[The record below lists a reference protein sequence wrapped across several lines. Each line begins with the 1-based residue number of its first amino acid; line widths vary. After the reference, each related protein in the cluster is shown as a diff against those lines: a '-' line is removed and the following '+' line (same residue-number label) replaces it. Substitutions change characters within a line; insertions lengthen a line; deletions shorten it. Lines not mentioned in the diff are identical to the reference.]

1 ACGCSFTANGIR
13 AIRSRQGSA
22 HESEPVAV
30 WRWSTK
36 NWGYGEANN
45 GPTPISD
52 PCTTTCVASAAFF
65 RIFTPAPPLPGYA
78 LRSILAPDLGCEAR
92 LPVHGTDPLFAWL
105 RLEDHPQLATLAE
118 LLRCLPDGP
127 LLDSLRRA
135 RGRGRDDY
143 PVDRLWGVLLFTI
156 ALRHTPFESCL
167 AERHRNASWCR

>member
-1 ACGCSFTANGIR
+1 AKTLRTALMMAAR
-13 AIRSRQGSA
+13 RSSPDSLEVAFMALRSRVNHREYILTHQRSQGRCG
-22 HESEPVAV
+22 EGEPVAV

-78 LRSILAPDLGCEAR
+78 LRSILAPDLGCEER

-118 LLRCLPDGP
+118 LL
-127 LLDSLRRA
+127 
-135 RGRGRDDY
+135 
-143 PVDRLWGVLLFTI
+143 
-156 ALRHTPFESCL
+156 
-167 AERHRNASWCR
+167 